1 MNVLISYM
9 DNRTSIS
16 NCYKSFKKHGDKY
29 FNELI
34 FFHEVEHNINKLSMI
49 EIANFLTT
57 NEKIILSNYDNKWT
71 FNLFLKCVERFIKSK
86 KKINKQ
92 TKGRWN
98 NSIYKITYTGMIN

>member
-1 MNVLISYM
+1 MYK
-9 DNRTSIS
+9 RTSIS
-16 NCYKSFKKHGDKY
+16 NCYKSFKKYGDKY
-29 FNELI
+29 FNELTA
-34 FFHEVEHNINKLSMI
+34 FHEVEYNINKLTMT

-57 NEKIILSNYDNKWT
+57 HEKIIISNYDNKWT

-98 NSIYKITYTGMIN
+98 NSIYKINYTGMIY